1 MKATS
6 APIAMMDDDENEIS
20 RFESIS
26 AAAKEVGVSAKSI
39 RDAAKGIQ
47 QHAGGYRWKYLD
59 E

>member
-1 MKATS
+1 
-6 APIAMMDDDENEIS
+6 MDDDENVII
-20 RFESIS
+20 RFESVS
-26 AAAKEVGVSAKSI
+26 AAAIEVDVSAKSI

>member
-1 MKATS
+1 
-6 APIAMMDDDENEIS
+6 MMDDDENVII
-20 RFESIS
+20 RFESVS
-26 AAAKEVGVSAKSI
+26 AAAKEADVSAKSI